1 MQHATHECDML
12 MEWSVFLCS
21 ETCPAQLD
29 KMSLFIDG
37 ESILCVSS
45 KGTYA
50 VDRRIGS
57 LSYMPINISPGKQ
70 GRDID
75 VILGV
80 VRFHT
85 EQFRELFL

>member
-1 MQHATHECDML
+1 MQHATHECDVL